1 MHPEARGTNFV
12 AMNQRSKSPDWP
24 TGAPGSD
31 AEAEAR
37 QSRPDAPA
45 ADAAAEGRVEPGA
58 ALDADRL
65 TDVVADGGSEAL
77 ARLEAELNDQKDRF
91 LRLAAEYDNFRKRT
105 VRERQDAELR
115 GMGVLIRGML
125 DALDDLGRFA
135 HVDPETVDA
144 ETVVQ
149 GADMVE
155 KKLLKTLAGHG
166 LEVVNPLGQTFD
178 PAVHE
183 AVSTQRAELPEED
196 HRVAQVYQVGYLFN
210 GQLLR
215 PARVVVTQWH
225 GEP

>member
-1 MHPEARGTNFV
+1 MTHKTSSIN
-12 AMNQRSKSPDWP
+12 SPADP
-24 TGAPGSD
+24 QGADEGLT
-31 AEAEAR
+31 AK
-37 QSRPDAPA
+37 A
-45 ADAAAEGRVEPGA
+45 ADAGAAEQDPPTPGDPA
-58 ALDADRL
+58 DPVGTGTDA
-65 TDVVADGGSEAL
+65 VAVL
-77 ARLEAELNDQKDRF
+77 QAELADQKDKL

-115 GMGVLIRGML
+115 GMGILIRGML

-135 HVDPETVDA
+135 HVDPATVDA
-144 ETVVQ
+144 AAVVQ

-166 LEVVNPLGQTFD
+166 LELVNPLGEPFD

-183 AVSTQRAELPEED
+183 AISTVRAELPEQD

-225 GEP
+225 DEP

>member
-1 MHPEARGTNFV
+1 MSAANAAASEGDFQAPSGD
-12 AMNQRSKSPDWP
+12 PP
-24 TGAPGSD
+24 GAFDLPQAP
-31 AEAEAR
+31 AEAGSVGPER
-37 QSRPDAPA
+37 SA
-45 ADAAAEGRVEPGA
+45 AM
-58 ALDADRL
+58 
-65 TDVVADGGSEAL
+65 
-77 ARLEAELNDQKDRF
+77 EAELAEQKDRY

-115 GMGVLIRGML
+115 GMGVLIRGVL

-135 HVDPETVDA
+135 HVDPATVDA
-144 ETVVQ
+144 ATVVQ

-166 LEVVNPLGQTFD
+166 LEVVNPVGQPFD

-183 AVSTQRAELPEED
+183 AVATTRAALPEED
-196 HRVAQVYQVGYLFN
+196 HRVAQVYQVGYVFN

-225 GEP
+225 DEP

>member
-1 MHPEARGTNFV
+1 MTHKTNS
-12 AMNQRSKSPDWP
+12 AK
-24 TGAPGSD
+24 
-31 AEAEAR
+31 
-37 QSRPDAPA
+37 APA
-45 ADAAAEGRVEPGA
+45 DPQAAAEQPPPGADDADNGGQNPGTAAEADAATAAVA
-58 ALDADRL
+58 ALE
-65 TDVVADGGSEAL
+65 TEL
-77 ARLEAELNDQKDRF
+77 AEQKDKL

-135 HVDPETVDA
+135 HVDPSTVDA
-144 ETVVQ
+144 ATVVQ

-155 KKLLKTLAGHG
+155 KKLLKTLSGHG
-166 LEVVNPLGQTFD
+166 LEVLNPLGEQFN
-178 PAVHE
+178 PEVHE
-183 AVSTQRAELPEED
+183 AVSTVRAELPEED

-225 GEP
+225 DEP

>member
-1 MHPEARGTNFV
+1 MTHKTNS
-12 AMNQRSKSPDWP
+12 AK
-24 TGAPGSD
+24 
-31 AEAEAR
+31 
-37 QSRPDAPA
+37 APA
-45 ADAAAEGRVEPGA
+45 DPQAAAEQRPPGADDADNGGQNPGTAAEADAATA
-58 ALDADRL
+58 A
-65 TDVVADGGSEAL
+65 VAA
-77 ARLEAELNDQKDRF
+77 LEAELAEQKDKL

-135 HVDPETVDA
+135 HVDPATVDA
-144 ETVVQ
+144 ATVVQ

-166 LEVVNPLGQTFD
+166 LEVVNPLGEQFN
-178 PAVHE
+178 PEVHE
-183 AVSTQRAELPEED
+183 AVSTVRAELPEED

-225 GEP
+225 DEP

>member
-1 MHPEARGTNFV
+1 
-12 AMNQRSKSPDWP
+12 MNQRSKSPNWP
-24 TGAPGSD
+24 TGAPKPD
-31 AEAEAR
+31 AEAQE
-37 QSRPDAPA
+37 SMPDTPA
-45 ADAAAEGRVEPGA
+45 AEPTAQDPAGRRVTVDSSGATDETAGDA
-58 ALDADRL
+58 
-65 TDVVADGGSEAL
+65 SEAV
-77 ARLEAELNDQKDRF
+77 ARLEAELAEQQDRF

-135 HVDPETVDA
+135 HVDPATVEA
-144 ETVVQ
+144 ETIVQ

-166 LEVVNPLGQTFD
+166 LEVVNPLGETFD